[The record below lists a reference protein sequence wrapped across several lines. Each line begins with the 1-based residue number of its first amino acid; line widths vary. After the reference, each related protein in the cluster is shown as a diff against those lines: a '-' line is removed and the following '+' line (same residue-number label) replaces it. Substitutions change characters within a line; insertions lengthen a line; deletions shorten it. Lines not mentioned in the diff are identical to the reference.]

1 MMTLFSKGRH
11 PGAVWK
17 KTDFQIHTPR
27 DPQWSGS
34 PHMAGGPSAEE
45 DTRQAWMD
53 TFIQTCVDKGLHAIA
68 ITDHHDF
75 CFVEYAQKSIE
86 NLPAGTIKPWLFPG
100 IEITCNDAVQC
111 IMLFDSAT
119 GWDDWL
125 RVYGGHL
132 NAITKPDRN
141 TATAPQAAQC
151 GKDIAQFIGGVAKD
165 AHLSKC
171 TLILPHAN
179 NDGAHKSMMRQGFNK
194 RFQEL
199 PFDGVYSDKS
209 FDQLDN
215 STKRKIWGLDLNWG
229 FRRKGLL
236 PTGDNRD
243 ASYKKLGANTCWMR
257 LGEPTTE
264 SIRQALLADEARISY
279 ETPSLPSQRV
289 LEIRV
294 SSSLCGE
301 SFELVINDGFTAL
314 IGGRGSGKSAILEY
328 LRFGLGRSAV
338 DTGTDDGAE
347 REREKGLIE
356 QTLADGYVEVILDR
370 DGVVETW
377 KRTYDEREYITVS
390 VEGVEPEPITIAT
403 AQERFRARAFY
414 QKQLSTLVR
423 GKNAVDQITGIAAA
437 EFLDARRQIEQD
449 LGAAKREIKTALQ
462 ETIKYWIAESEHNAA
477 KNSVADLRRRLAAI
491 KKRLEESGLTPEN
504 QAILEKAPGYKSTT
518 ALFSELD
525 ELVESDLSSVQNLE
539 AEFQSLDSSQWTD
552 LIQFDEAQ
560 AMKAFIDQAKADVTN
575 KITQIKASLAMI
587 EAKRKE
593 LSSTFKRKAEA
604 FETQHSAAIQQQ
616 ASLQTLIAESQKLNA
631 ELQQAEARERKTEAA
646 LKLLEKNQE
655 KLVKSR
661 QALHEVLV
669 KKADIL
675 KQAAAKVAAVPDSFL
690 RATAGRENQ
699 PSDYIAA
706 VQQICEN
713 QRIRDLEDK
722 CVSHIESIL
731 TTDVENGWSAI
742 CDKMLEVYRHK
753 IHNGENM
760 EPGEHT
766 ITTIKESFAFAGSEL
781 TSAQL
786 TGIYAK
792 IDDTKISNMLTATPE
807 DFIVFEYNDRG
818 NYIPFKQ
825 ASEGQQAA
833 ALLNLLL
840 RQEAG
845 TLIID
850 QPEDDLDNKVIM
862 SIVKLVQTT
871 KRKRQLF
878 LATHNPNFVV
888 NGDADKVVALIP
900 GSEADTAGV
909 QTTNARIEIE
919 VDGAIETPDV
929 RKAITEVMEG
939 GEKAFELRS
948 RKYSFKYS

>member
-1 MMTLFSKGRH
+1 MTTYPKGKH

-34 PHMAGGPSAEE
+34 PHMTGGSGAEE
-45 DTRQAWMD
+45 DVRQAWMD
-53 TFIQTCVDKGLHAIA
+53 AFIQTCVDKGLHAIA

-75 CFVEYAQKSIE
+75 CFIPYAQKAIA
-86 NLPAGTIKPWLFPG
+86 NLPDGSKKPWLFPG
-100 IEITCNDAVQC
+100 MEITCNDAVQC
-111 IMLFDSAT
+111 IALFDPLT
-119 GWDDWL
+119 KWNDWVRIFGL
-125 RVYGGHL
+125 L
-132 NAITKPDRN
+132 NNINIPDGDSDK
-141 TATAPQAAQC
+141 APQAIQC
-151 GKDIAQFIGGVAKD
+151 GKDIADLIEKIANDK
-165 AHLSKC
+165 HLSKHS
-171 TLILPHAN
+171 LILPHGG
-179 NDGAHKSMMRQGFNK
+179 DPSDHKSIIKNGFNV
-194 RFQEL
+194 RFQQL
-199 PFDGVYSDKS
+199 PIEGVYIDKNYHK
-209 FDQLDN
+209 LN
-215 STKRKIWGLDLNWG
+215 GKTKRRIYGESLSWGN
-229 FRRKGLL
+229 RRKGVIS
-236 PTGDNRD
+236 TGDNRS
-243 ASYKKLGANTCWMR
+243 AGWEKLGTNTCWIR

-264 SIRQALLADEARISY
+264 SIRQALLADEARIAY

-294 SSSLCGE
+294 SSSLCGK

-328 LRFGLGRSAV
+328 LRFGLGRSAI

-356 QTLADGYVEVILDR
+356 QTLADGFVEVILDR

-377 KRTYDEREYITVS
+377 KRTYEEREYITVS
-390 VEGVEPEPITIAT
+390 VEGVEPERITIAI

-414 QKQLSTLVR
+414 QKQLSTLVK

-449 LGAAKREIKTALQ
+449 LGSAKREIKTALQ

-491 KKRLEESGLTPEN
+491 KKKLEESGLTPEN
-504 QAILEKAPGYKSTT
+504 QAILEKAPSYRSTT
-518 ALFSELD
+518 ALFFELS
-525 ELVESDLSSVQNLE
+525 ELVESDSSSIQTLE
-539 AEFQSLDSSQWTD
+539 AELQSLDSSQWSD
-552 LIQFDEAQ
+552 VVQFDEAQ
-560 AMKAFIDQAKADVTN
+560 AMKIFVDQAKVEVTK
-575 KITQIKASLAMI
+575 KIAEIKASLATI

-593 LSSTFKRKAEA
+593 LSNAFKIKADA
-604 FETQHSAAIQQQ
+604 FETQHSEAIQQQ

-631 ELQQAEARERKTEAA
+631 ELQQAEARERKTESV

-675 KQAAAKVAAVPDSFL
+675 KQAADKVGAVPDNFL
-690 RATAGRENQ
+690 RATAGREKQ
-699 PSDYIAA
+699 PREYIAA

-722 CVSHIESIL
+722 CVSHIENIV
-731 TTDVENGWSAI
+731 TNDVENGWSNI

-753 IHNGENM
+753 INSGENM

-766 ITTIKESFAFAGSEL
+766 ITTIKESFAFSGSEL

-786 TGIYAK
+786 AGIYAK
-792 IDDTKISNMLTATPE
+792 IDDNKISNMLTAAPE
-807 DFIVFEYNDRG
+807 DFIMFEYNDRG

-900 GSEADTAGV
+900 GADADATGV

-929 RKAITEVMEG
+929 RKTITEVMEG
-939 GEKAFELRS
+939 GKKAFELRS
-948 RKYSFKYS
+948 RKYAFNSTKS

>member
-1 MMTLFSKGRH
+1 MYPKGRH

-34 PHMAGGPSAEE
+34 PHLTGGTRVEE
-45 DTRQAWMD
+45 DARQAWMD
-53 TFIQTCVDKGLHAIA
+53 AFIQTCIVKGLQAIA

-75 CFVEYAQKSIE
+75 CFVEYAKKSIE
-86 NLPAGTIKPWLFPG
+86 KLPADSIKPWLFPG

-111 IMLFDSAT
+111 IMLFDSET
-119 GWDDWL
+119 EWDDWL

-132 NAITKPDRN
+132 NVITRPDRN
-141 TATAPQAAQC
+141 TATAPQAVLC
-151 GKDIAQFIGGVAKD
+151 GKEIAPFIEGVAKD
-165 AHLSKC
+165 VHLSKC
-171 TLILPHAN
+171 TLILPHAS

-209 FDQLDN
+209 FGQLDD
-215 STKRKIWGLDLNWG
+215 STKRKIWGLDSNWG
-229 FRRKGLL
+229 LRRKALL
-236 PTGDNRD
+236 PTGDNRS
-243 ASYKKLGANTCWMR
+243 AGYEKLGAHTCWVR

-264 SIRQALLADEARISY
+264 SIRQALLADEARIAY
-279 ETPSLPSQRV
+279 EKPSLPSQRV

-294 SSSLCGE
+294 SSSLCGKN
-301 SFELVINDGFTAL
+301 FELVINDGFTAL
-314 IGGRGSGKSAILEY
+314 IGGRGAGKSAILEY
-328 LRFGLGRSAV
+328 LRFGLGRSAI
-338 DTGTDDGAE
+338 DTETDEVAE
-347 REREKGLIE
+347 REREKWLIE
-356 QTLADGYVEVILDR
+356 QTLADGYVEVRLDR
-370 DGVVETW
+370 DGIVETW
-377 KRTYDEREYITVS
+377 RRTYDEREYITVTI
-390 VEGVEPEPITIAT
+390 VGVEPERITIAR

-414 QKQLSTLVR
+414 QKQLSTLVM

-437 EFLDARRQIEQD
+437 EFLDARVQTDKD
-449 LGAAKREIKTALQ
+449 LDAAKREIKTALQ

-477 KNSVADLRRRLAAI
+477 KNSVADLHRRLVSI
-491 KKRLEESGLTPEN
+491 KKRLEESGLTQEN
-504 QAILEKAPGYKSTT
+504 QAILEKAPSYKSTA
-518 ALFSELD
+518 ALFSELGD
-525 ELVESDLSSVQNLE
+525 ALESDLSSVQTLE
-539 AEFQSLDSSQWTD
+539 DELQSLDSSQWAD
-552 LIQFDEAQ
+552 MVQFDEAQ
-560 AMKAFIDQAKADVTN
+560 AMKVFLDQAKVN
-575 KITQIKASLAMI
+575 ITRKMAEIKASIVTI

-593 LSSTFKRKAEA
+593 LITSFKIKTDA

-616 ASLQTLIAESQKLNA
+616 TSLQTLIEESQKLNV
-631 ELQQAEARERKTEAA
+631 ELQRAEARERKTEST

-655 KLVKSR
+655 KLARSR
-661 QALHEVLV
+661 QVLHKVLIQ
-669 KKADIL
+669 KAYVL
-675 KQAAAKVAAVPDSFL
+675 RQAADKVAAVPDNFL
-690 RATAGRENQ
+690 RATAEHEKHPRE
-699 PSDYIAA
+699 YIAA

-722 CVSHIESIL
+722 CVIHVEALL
-731 TTDVENGWSAI
+731 TDDVENGWRNI
-742 CDKMLEVYRHK
+742 CDKMLEVYKHK
-753 IHNGENM
+753 INSGENM
-760 EPGEHT
+760 EPGEH
-766 ITTIKESFAFAGSEL
+766 IVATIKESFAFSGSEL
-781 TSAQL
+781 TSSQL
-786 TGIYAK
+786 AGIYAK
-792 IDDTKISNMLTATPE
+792 IDDNKISNMLTAVPE

-825 ASEGQQAA
+825 ASEGQQAS

-840 RQEAG
+840 RQDAG

-862 SIVKLVQTT
+862 NIVKLVQTT

-888 NGDADKVVALIP
+888 NGDADKVVALI
-900 GSEADTAGV
+900 SSADAEAVGT

-929 RKAITEVMEG
+929 RKIITEVMEG

-948 RKYSFKYS
+948 RKYAFKTV

>member
-1 MMTLFSKGRH
+1 MSSYSKGKH
-11 PGAVWK
+11 PGATWK

-34 PHMAGGPSAEE
+34 PHLNGGSEAEE
-45 DTRQAWMD
+45 AARQAWMD
-53 TFIQTCVDKGLHAIA
+53 SFIQTCIERDLHAIA

-75 CFVEYAQKSIE
+75 CFVEYAQKSIAK
-86 NLPAGTIKPWLFPG
+86 LPATSPKPWLFPG

-111 IMLFDSAT
+111 IMLFDSST

-132 NAITKPDRN
+132 NAISRPDQN
-141 TATAPQAAQC
+141 TGTSPQAIQC
-151 GKDIAQFIGGVAKD
+151 GKDIEPFIQGVAKD

-171 TLILPHAN
+171 TVILPHAS

-199 PFDGVYSDKS
+199 PFDGVYTDKA
-209 FDQLDN
+209 FGALDA
-215 STKRKIWGLDLNWG
+215 STKRKIWGQDTNWG
-229 FRRKGLL
+229 LRRKGLL
-236 PTGDNRD
+236 PTGDNRS
-243 ASYKKLGANTCWMR
+243 ANYEKLGAHTCWIR

-279 ETPSLPSQRV
+279 ETPTLPSQRV

-328 LRFGLGRSAV
+328 LRFGLGRSAI
-338 DTGTDDGAE
+338 DTGIEDGAE

-356 QTLADGYVEVILDR
+356 QTLIDGFVEVVLDR
-370 DGVVETW
+370 DGVIETW
-377 KRTYDEREYITVS
+377 KRTYDEREYITVT
-390 VEGVEPEPITIAT
+390 VDGVEPERITIAT

-437 EFLDARRQIEQD
+437 EFLDARRQIDQE

-504 QAILEKAPGYKSTT
+504 QAILEKAPSYQSTT
-518 ALFSELD
+518 ALFTELG
-525 ELVESDLSSVQNLE
+525 ELIESDLSNIQILE
-539 AEFQSLDSSQWTD
+539 EELQSLDSSQWAD
-552 LIQFDEAQ
+552 VIQFDEAK
-560 AMKAFIDQAKADVTN
+560 AMKSFIDQAKIEVSK
-575 KITQIKASLAMI
+575 KIAEIKASIASV
-587 EAKRKE
+587 ETKRSE
-593 LSSTFKRKAEA
+593 LSSAFKGKADA
-604 FETQHSAAIQQQ
+604 FEALHSAAIQQQ
-616 ASLQTLIAESQKLNA
+616 ASLQTLIAESQRLNA
-631 ELQQAEARERKTEAA
+631 ELQLAEARERKTEST
-646 LKLLEKNQE
+646 LKLLEKNLE
-655 KLVKSR
+655 KLTKSR
-661 QALHEVLV
+661 QMLHEVLV
-669 KKADIL
+669 RKADIL
-675 KQAAAKVAAVPDSFL
+675 QQAADKVAAVPDNFL
-690 RATAGRENQ
+690 RATAGREKQ
-699 PSDYIAA
+699 PSEYIAA
-706 VQQICEN
+706 IQQICEN

-722 CVSHIESIL
+722 CAIHVESLL
-731 TTDVENGWSAI
+731 TTDAENGWSNI

-753 IHNGENM
+753 IHSGENM
-760 EPGEHT
+760 EPGEQT
-766 ITTIKESFAFAGSEL
+766 IATIKESFAFSGSDL

-786 TGIYAK
+786 AGIYSK
-792 IDDTKISNMLTATPE
+792 IDDAKISNMLTAAPE
-807 DFIVFEYNDRG
+807 DFIAFEYNDRG

-900 GSEADTAGV
+900 GSDADTE
-909 QTTNARIEIE
+909 TPTSNARIEIE
-919 VDGAIETPDV
+919 VDGAIETPEV
-929 RKAITEVMEG
+929 RKTITEIMEG

-948 RKYSFKYS
+948 RKYAFTH

>member
-1 MMTLFSKGRH
+1 MTYAKGRH

-27 DPQWSGS
+27 DPQWTGS
-34 PHMAGGPSAEE
+34 AHLAGGSVENE
-45 DTRQAWMD
+45 DARQAWMD
-53 TFIQTCVDKGLHAIA
+53 SFIQTCIEKGLNAIA

-86 NLPAGTIKPWLFPG
+86 KLPEDSGKPWLFPG

-111 IMLFDSAT
+111 IMLFDSST

-125 RVYGGHL
+125 RTYGGHL
-132 NAITKPDRN
+132 NAISRPDQNAAR
-141 TATAPQAAQC
+141 APQAIQC
-151 GKDIAQFIGGVAKD
+151 GKDIEPFIQGIAKD
-165 AHLSKC
+165 AHLNKC
-171 TLILPHAN
+171 SIVLPHAS
-179 NDGAHKSMMRQGFNK
+179 NDGAHKSMMRPGFNK

-199 PFDGVYSDKS
+199 PFDGVYTDKAFS
-209 FDQLDN
+209 ALDD
-215 STKRKIWGLDLNWG
+215 STKRKIWGKDSNWG
-229 FRRKGLL
+229 FRRKGLI
-236 PTGDNRD
+236 PTGDNRSAAFD
-243 ASYKKLGANTCWMR
+243 KLGEHTCWVR

-264 SIRQALLADEARISY
+264 SIRQALLADEARIAY
-279 ETPSLPSQRV
+279 EAPSLPSQRV

-328 LRFGLGRSAV
+328 LRFGLGRSAI
-338 DTGTDDGAE
+338 DTGVEESAE
-347 REREKGLIE
+347 REREKGLLE
-356 QTLADGYVEVILDR
+356 QTLIDGFVEVILDR

-377 KRTYDEREYITVS
+377 KRTYDEREFITVS
-390 VEGVEPEPITIAT
+390 VEGIDPERITIAT
-403 AQERFRARAFY
+403 AQERFRARAYY
-414 QKQLSTLVR
+414 QKQLSSLVR

-437 EFLDARRQIEQD
+437 EFLDARRQIEQE
-449 LGAAKREIKTALQ
+449 LNSAKREIKTALQ
-462 ETIKYWIAESEHNAA
+462 ETIKFWIAESEYNVA
-477 KNSVADLRRRLAAI
+477 KNSVADLRRRIAAI

-504 QAILEKAPGYKSTT
+504 QAILEKAPTYKSTT
-518 ALFSELD
+518 ALFSELETSVKSD
-525 ELVESDLSSVQNLE
+525 IATIQTLESEL
-539 AEFQSLDSSQWTD
+539 QSLDTSQWAD
-552 LIQFDEAQ
+552 VLQFDEAQ
-560 AMKAFIDQAKADVTN
+560 AMKAFVDNAKLEATKKIAD
-575 KITQIKASLAMI
+575 IKSTLTLV
-587 EAKRKE
+587 ETKRKE
-593 LSSTFKRKAEA
+593 LSEAFKLKADT
-604 FETQHSAAIQQQ
+604 FETQHTTAIQQQ

-631 ELQQAEARERKTEAA
+631 ELQQAEARERKTETA
-646 LKLLEKNQE
+646 LKLLEKNLE
-655 KLVKSR
+655 KLEASR
-661 QALHEVLV
+661 KAMSAVLV

-675 KQAAAKVAAVPDSFL
+675 KEAADKVAAVPDNFL
-690 RATAGRENQ
+690 RATAGREKQ
-699 PSDYIAA
+699 PREYISAI
-706 VQQICEN
+706 QQICEN

-722 CVSHIESIL
+722 CAAHVEGII
-731 TTDVENGWSAI
+731 TTDPENSWNNV
-742 CDKMLEVYRHK
+742 CDRMLEVYRHK
-753 IHNGENM
+753 IHSGENM
-760 EPGEHT
+760 EPGENT
-766 ITTIKESFAFAGSEL
+766 ILTIKESFAFSGSEL
-781 TSAQL
+781 TQSQL
-786 TGIYAK
+786 SGIYLK
-792 IDDTKISNMLTATPE
+792 LDDTKISNMLTATPE

-818 NYIPFKQ
+818 TFIPFKQ

-900 GSEADTAGV
+900 GSDVDAGAAVSTARV
-909 QTTNARIEIE
+909 EIE

-948 RKYSFKYS
+948 RKYSFTH